1 MRMVIKGFREDCLA
15 LDGADFKYN
24 SDVAGLT
31 VIWNVIVD
39 PIPLKPDGNPEDVTL
54 SSIDI
59 AYAYLQSDMFPP
71 NTPPRYLKVRDPASG
86 TVRYFRQDGV
96 LCGSRSS
103 VVRWQQM
110 LHP

>member
-1 MRMVIKGFREDCLA
+1 MAIQGFREHCLA

-31 VIWNVIVD
+31 AIWTVIFD

-54 SSIDI
+54 SSINI

-71 NTPPRYLKVRDPASG
+71 EHTTKVPE
-86 TVRYFRQDGV
+86 
-96 LCGSRSS
+96 GS
-103 VVRWQQM
+103 
-110 LHP
+110 